1 MEGSA
6 AKEWVIDAVCWNDD
20 GSTIDSDCNSSGDA
34 MVAAGVWGAGTA
46 IEVNPSFGDISLK
59 TSGNNDEA
67 VDDWESIP
75 EFSTLLMPI
84 ASVLLIVGYNYYRKK
99 NISEA

>member
-1 MEGSA
+1 
-6 AKEWVIDAVCWNDD
+6 
-20 GSTIDSDCNSSGDA
+20 

-46 IEVNPSFGDISLK
+46 IANDGSEGYISLK

-84 ASVLLIVGYNYYRKK
+84 ASVLLIVGYNYRRK